1 MVYNETVTYK
11 GKGDQQ
17 MKELQKDEVRIIRIP
32 FSAVE
37 EILFENLMD
46 NGERYFSAKVNEEN
60 LFHMIFDEESG
71 DLIYAIS
78 KFPEKIDFDVMKK
91 ATEITAESLFTPDIQ
106 FYVTKKMS
114 ELTKEN

>member
-1 MVYNETVTYK
+1 
-11 GKGDQQ
+11 

-46 NGERYFSAKVNEEN
+46 NGERYFSAKVNEDN

-78 KFPEKIDFDVMKK
+78 KFPEKIDFDVLKK

-106 FYVTKKMS
+106 FYVTKKLS

>member
-1 MVYNETVTYK
+1 
-11 GKGDQQ
+11 

-46 NGERYFSAKVNEEN
+46 NGERYFSAKANEEN
-60 LFHMIFDEESG
+60 LFHMVFDEESG

-78 KFPEKIDFDVMKK
+78 KFPEKIDFDVLKK
-91 ATEITAESLFTPDIQ
+91 ATEITAESLFTPDTK
-106 FYVTKKMS
+106 FYVTKKLS
-114 ELTKEN
+114 KLNEEYSNGTSDEYKIE